1 MARKATVAKRV
12 LKVPVEAD
20 ETPKSADAF
29 RTISEVAEELDVPKH
44 VLRFWEARFT
54 QIRPMKRGGGRRFY
68 RPEDVDLIR
77 GIQHLLHNEG
87 FTIRGVQKI
96 LRKQGADVVKSCWR
110 KGAAPLT
117 AADRAAGRE
126 GAEAERAPAGRKSKT
141 QISDADRERVVRE
154 VIANLEACRDILAPP
169 AAPRIVS

>member
-1 MARKATVAKRV
+1 MAKRA
-12 LKVPVEAD
+12 LKAKVEESDVEKAA
-20 ETPKSADAF
+20 EAF

-110 KGAAPLT
+110 KGAPPLA
-117 AADRAAGRE
+117 AADRAAGRADE
-126 GAEAERAPAGRKSKT
+126 
-141 QISDADRERVVRE
+141 ADRERVIHE
-154 VIANLEACRDILAPP
+154 VIANLEACRELLAPRSSTR
-169 AAPRIVS
+169 APS